1 MTVSNAHSYVSNLTI
16 HNFRNHKALSID
28 SNAKFILILGQ
39 NGSGKTNILEA
50 ISMLSAGRGLRN
62 CKNTDI
68 ITDFNKDLAEWA
80 VNVDYFHAGLNHK
93 ILLGC
98 KFKNILSSAKKVIK
112 INDEELKR
120 KSDILDIFRVIWFT
134 PQMESLFLE
143 SSSIKRKFLDRMTFN
158 FFPEHAKQ
166 VAEYEYFLQSRNKIL
181 SDTAWNENWLKQVE
195 MKITTLSIQIIEN
208 RMNCIKMINSFL
220 STFKT
225 SYLKPLVFVKGEI
238 ESILETDKMSAI
250 DKLIIDKLKQSRGH
264 DARSKRCSIGAH
276 KSEMI
281 VINREKNIIAN
292 LCSTG
297 EQKSMIIALLL
308 GQSYAIY
315 SHSKI
320 SPILLLDEIFAHLD
334 NTRKEDLIL
343 ELRRTPSQIW
353 ISSTD
358 TTLDKTVGNC
368 TKLVL

>member
-1 MTVSNAHSYVSNLTI
+1 MTVNNLHSYISNLTI
-16 HNFRNHKALSID
+16 HNFRNHKILSID
-28 SNAKFILILGQ
+28 SNAKFILTLGK

-50 ISMLSAGRGLRN
+50 ISMLNVGKGLRN

-68 ITDFNKDLAEWA
+68 VTDFNKDLAEWA
-80 VNVDYFHAGLNHK
+80 VNVDYLHTGLNHK

-98 KFKNILSSAKKVIK
+98 KFKNTLPSGKKVIK
-112 INDEELKR
+112 INGEELKR

-134 PQMESLFLE
+134 PQMENLFLE
-143 SSSIKRKFLDRMTFN
+143 SSSARRKFLDRMTFN

-166 VAEYEYFLQSRNKIL
+166 VVEYEYFLQSRNKIL
-181 SDTAWNENWLKQVE
+181 SDTEWNENWLMQVE
-195 MKITTLSIQIIEN
+195 MKIATLGTQIIKN
-208 RMNCIKMINSFL
+208 RTNCVKMINSFL
-220 STFKT
+220 NTFKT
-225 SYLKPLVFVKGEI
+225 SYLKPLVFVKGEV
-238 ESILETDKMSAI
+238 ENVLETDEVSI
-250 DKLIIDKLKQSRGH
+250 VDEFVTSKLKQSREH
-264 DARSKRCSIGAH
+264 DAKSKRCSIGAH

-281 VINREKNIIAN
+281 VMNKEKNRIAN

-315 SHSKI
+315 NHSKI

-334 NTRKEDLIL
+334 NTRKEDLIS
-343 ELRRTPSQIW
+343 ELRKTPSQIW

-358 TTLDKTVGNC
+358 TNLDKIVGNC